1 MIIINKSGHL
11 NYKDL
16 KFKCAFGR
24 AGVGEKRIEGDNI
37 TPKGTYK
44 IIKIYYRK
52 DRIKKISSKFKL
64 IKIEKNMAWCNDPNS
79 QKYNQ
84 LIKLPSK
91 YTYER
96 LFRKDNIYDLI
107 LVLNYNLKPIL
118 KNKGSAI
125 FIHITNKNYKETK
138 GCVGLKK
145 RDLIFILNDIKKN
158 ITVKITIQE
167 AVFFNTLSAL
177 RV

>member
-16 KFKCAFGR
+16 KFKCALGR

-91 YTYER
+91 YTYEK
-96 LFRKDNIYDLI
+96 LFRKDNVYDLI
-107 LVLNYNLKPIL
+107 LVLNYNINPII

-125 FIHITNKNYKETK
+125 FIHIAKKKYKKTA

-145 RDLIFILNDIKKN
+145 PDLIKLIMIIKKKTKVIIN
-158 ITVKITIQE
+158 
-167 AVFFNTLSAL
+167 
-177 RV
+177 